1 MKFIKIDGVDKYQDF
16 WLQLKDA
23 TNSNF
28 QSDMGIL
35 NKIQEELDSKLKEV
49 IKEKERIFEIIQFV
63 NSGDGEGK

>member
-1 MKFIKIDGVDKYQDF
+1 MKFIKINGVDKYQDF